1 MKRSSQ
7 VALLLMGVTGAGAA
21 TYSLAPSRACVP
33 TDRPAAV
40 APSTA
45 VPGAASH
52 GAMTS
57 EMLGPGAA
65 SLLRPANPCPPR
77 RRWSWGRGSD
87 WSFRSYYYDSS
98 SPSTSPSTQTTRR
111 SLFSPSARHTSV
123 PTVGRGSSSR
133 STGTGGSGSRGGFG
147 STGHSVGAH
156 SSGG

>member
-21 TYSLAPSRACVP
+21 TYSLAPPRACVP
-33 TDRPAAV
+33 DRPAAV

-57 EMLGPGAA
+57 EALAPGAA

-87 WSFRSYYYDSS
+87 WSFRSYYDSSTPSS
-98 SPSTSPSTQTTRR
+98 SPSTPSTRR
-111 SLFSPSARHTSV
+111 SLFSPSTSHTSV

-133 STGTGGSGSRGGFG
+133 STGSGGSGSRGGFG